1 MTLSSIQT
9 ASGMFTIA
17 PFDHRGSLATSLGLD
32 LTTAVGKKTLT
43 QLKIL
48 FMQNFSPYCSGV
60 LVDPE
65 YGFPAIEYKAD
76 TCGLILTL
84 ESSGYNDE
92 KTDVPVLM
100 PNWGVE
106 AIKNNYAVA
115 KLLVYY
121 HPQEPNAQQKKKLVM
136 ELGESCRKEG
146 VAFLVEP
153 VHFSLNPKA
162 ELSTTEFQEIQ
173 LQTCQEFQAH
183 CDILKIQ
190 YPGDALA
197 CATLTAEIDV
207 PWILL
212 SRGMSYDPFKEAL
225 KVSLENGCKGFA
237 AGRSVWQEISEY
249 KDAEGKLDLVGV
261 QQFLQT
267 TATERIKELIQL
279 TEAAA

>member
-9 ASGMFTIA
+9 PSGMYTIA
-17 PFDHRGSLATSLGLD
+17 PFDHRGSLATALGLD

-43 QLKIL
+43 QLKIM
-48 FMQNFSPYCSGV
+48 FMQAFSPLCSGV

-65 YGFPAIEYKAD
+65 YGFPAIEYKAEG
-76 TCGLILTL
+76 CGLILTL

-100 PNWGVE
+100 QNWGVE
-106 AIKNNYAVA
+106 GIKNNYGVA

-121 HPQEPNAQQKKKLVM
+121 NPQEPNAQQKRKLVM

-153 VHFSLNPKA
+153 VIFSLNSKV
-162 ELSTTEFQEIQ
+162 ELTAVEFQEAQ

-197 CATLTAEIDV
+197 CATLTAELDV

-212 SRGMSYDPFKEAL
+212 SRGMSYDQFKEAL
-225 KVSLENGCKGFA
+225 NVSLENGAKGFA
-237 AGRSVWQEISEY
+237 AGRSVWQEIGEK
-249 KDAEGKLDLVGV
+249 KDAEGKLDLEQV

-267 TATERIKELIQL
+267 TAIERVKELIAL

>member
-9 ASGMFTIA
+9 ASGMYTIA
-17 PFDHRGSLATSLGLD
+17 PFDHRGSLATTLGLD
-32 LTTAVGKKTLT
+32 LQTAAGKKTLT

-48 FMQNFSPYCSGV
+48 FMQTFSPFCSGV

-65 YGFPAIEYKAD
+65 YGFPAVEYKAEH
-76 TCGLILTL
+76 CGLIMTL

-92 KTDVPVLM
+92 KTAVPVLM

-106 AIKNNYAVA
+106 GVKNNFAVA
-115 KLLVYY
+115 KLLIYY
-121 HPQEPNAQQKKKLVM
+121 HPQEQNAEQKLKLVM

-153 VHFSLNPKA
+153 VIFSPNPKA
-162 ELSTTEFQEIQ
+162 ELTQAEFAEAQ
-173 LQTCQEFQAH
+173 LQTCQEFQPH

-190 YPGDALA
+190 YPGDALS
-197 CATLTAEIDV
+197 CATITAELDV

-212 SRGMSYDPFKEAL
+212 SRGLHYDEFKEAL

-237 AGRSVWQEISEY
+237 AGRSVWQEISEQ
-249 KDAEGKLDLVGV
+249 KKEDGSLDMNAV

-267 TATERIKELIQL
+267 TALERLKELIAM